1 MPDLGPLKHRLHSH
15 SQLASTSS
23 LKKSFTVSTLIIKR
37 IGIPSEKHLNILNC
51 TKKKKIITQ
60 ITTRLSLQIRMLNSK
75 KEFFFCSKHCYT
87 STHTHAQTGR
97 SSGGRPSE
105 LLLLPP
111 AFLPHSWSLISCRPA
126 PTAAVWDQ
134 EKDIL

>member
-1 MPDLGPLKHRLHSH
+1 MVVGQLLAPPAPLPPSPSLFLIPLPGPPAYSKSITLLRSYPGESGSGRAVLGQEDP
-15 SQLASTSS
+15 T
-23 LKKSFTVSTLIIKR
+23 
-37 IGIPSEKHLNILNC
+37 HLPGA
-51 TKKKKIITQ
+51 
-60 ITTRLSLQIRMLNSK
+60 R
-75 KEFFFCSKHCYT
+75 
-87 STHTHAQTGR
+87 THTHTHTRAQTGR
-97 SSGGRPSE
+97 SSGGRPLE